1 MSWKNILKE
10 MRSLD
15 DDSPYQPDYDAR
27 DTLSYDSFNQ
37 ETKDEISRMKEYEKD
52 EDKFNRALSELDYL
66 SEQFSPSE
74 ALRQVDRIDREIFGY
89 YLNYGTKEGRK
100 QIKEQGHKIMSN
112 LITELLSGY

>member
-1 MSWKNILKE
+1 MSWKKILKE
-10 MRSLD
+10 RRLD
-15 DDSPYQPDYDAR
+15 ADSPNQPDYDAR

-52 EDKFNRALSELDYL
+52 EEKFNLALSELDSL
-66 SEQFSPSE
+66 SEQFGSPSE

-100 QIKEQGHKIMSN
+100 QIREQGHKIMTN
-112 LITELLSGY
+112 LIQDLLSD